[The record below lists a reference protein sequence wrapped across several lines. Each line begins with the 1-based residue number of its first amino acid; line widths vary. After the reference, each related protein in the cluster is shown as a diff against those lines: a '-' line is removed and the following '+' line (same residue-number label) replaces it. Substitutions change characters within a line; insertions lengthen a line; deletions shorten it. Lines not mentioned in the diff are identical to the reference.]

1 MAISFTKAS
10 KKKARLRLA
19 LIGPPG
25 SGKTFT
31 ALKVATEMGGRIAV
45 IDTERG
51 SASKYAHLFT
61 FDTHEP
67 EDFGPLRYVEYIEA
81 AEKAGYDHIIVDSL
95 SHAWTG
101 KGGALELV
109 DNAAKR
115 MKSSNSFMAWR
126 DVTPQHNALVDAML
140 RCRAHLIVTVRV
152 KVEWVVEDVNGK
164 KVPRKVGLA
173 PVQRE
178 GLEYEFDVVGDMDD
192 STMTVT
198 KTRCET
204 LNKAVVPEPGQKL
217 AATLK
222 AWLMDGVEPPPPVAP
237 PPAPVASP
245 SPPQNTQKPAPVP
258 PPAPAPAAPSNDPGA
273 ALRSRRAK
281 LWASVRGNGWD
292 VAKFQLFC
300 SHVLG
305 GAKEAKDFTSE
316 DMHKLESAWVL
327 EVQAPMFAPNMPK
340 QEEPPPDM
348 TPPPDLEPGQVA
360 P

>member
-1 MAISFTKAS
+1 MAITFTKAS
-10 KKKARLRLA
+10 KKRARLRMA
-19 LIGPPG
+19 LMGPPG

-31 ALKVATEMGGRIAV
+31 ALKVATEMGGRIVV

-51 SASKYAHLFT
+51 SASKYADMFA
-61 FDTHEP
+61 FDVHEP

-81 AEKAGYDHIIVDSL
+81 AEKAGYDHIIIDSL

-115 MKSSNSFMAWR
+115 MKSGNSFMAWR
-126 DVTPQHNALVDAML
+126 DITPQHNALVDAMM
-140 RCRAHLIVTVRV
+140 RCKAHLIVTVRV
-152 KVEWVVEDVNGK
+152 KVEWVVEEVNGK

-192 STMTVT
+192 STLTVT
-198 KTRCET
+198 KTRCKP
-204 LNKAVVPEPGQKL
+204 LNKAVVPEPGDKFAQ
-217 AATLK
+217 TIK
-222 AWLMDGVEPPPPVAP
+222 AWLTDGVEPPPPVAP
-237 PPAPVASP
+237 PPPSAPAPVAVAP
-245 SPPQNTQKPAPVP
+245 KPPA
-258 PPAPAPAAPSNDPGA
+258 PPAPAPAPVIPGNDPGA

-281 LWASVRGNGWD
+281 LWARVREAGWD
-292 VAKFQLFC
+292 VARFQLWC
-300 SHVLG
+300 AHVLK
-305 GAKEAKDFTSE
+305 AEKPAAQFTPE
-316 DMHKLESAWVL
+316 DMATLEAGWALQGVFT
-327 EVQAPMFAPNMPK
+327 EGPR

-348 TPPPDLEPGQVA
+348 TPPPDVDASQGVA